1 MFLAS
6 NYFWRILRIR
16 SARFS
21 AQSFLLSNL
30 SSLLQT
36 CSRLLTARPR
46 LEGSGGDCPAN
57 IMVGSMSYS
66 WFAADVIQL
75 CKLGICHVGA
85 HLKCEISCKYSAIS
99 IVPSFKYVV
108 LWVLW
113 VKKIQNHKRIFFLGY
128 PCFWTMQRA

>member
-6 NYFWRILRIR
+6 NYFWRRLRIQ
-16 SARFS
+16 SARLF

-57 IMVGSMSYS
+57 IMVGSMSYF

-113 VKKIQNHKRIFFLGY
+113 VKKIQNHKRIFFLWY